1 MVLVLHQEL
10 ISLIKIYFLLQYSS
24 DIPKQILQYL
34 VALQDKLQTVSQP
47 AVSNMIPQ
55 SIKHSF
61 P

>member
-47 AVSNMIPQ
+47 AVSNMIP
-55 SIKHSF
+55 
-61 P
+61 